1 MSDTTTT
8 MPRAGG
14 PIINTIY
21 RDRPWA
27 WLAQGWRDL
36 MAAPGVGLVWGLIF
50 ALIGIVL
57 TVLSWVYQVYYL
69 TYPLMAAFL
78 LFGPIVAVGL
88 YDTSR
93 RLAAGEPVS
102 FGTSVAALRTNTT
115 QILLMGVVLLLI
127 SIAWVRLAS
136 LLFMLFFFE
145 FNAAPEPMSM
155 LQALI
160 SVEAIPF
167 LIVGNAIGAVLALFT
182 FAVSAISIPLL
193 LDRPHTHVMTAV
205 ITSWRAVAENFWTM
219 LLWAWLIAI
228 FIGVGLVTGFIGL
241 IITLPLIG
249 HASWAAYR
257 DLVTWPDE

>member
-1 MSDTTTT
+1 MSETAT
-8 MPRAGG
+8 MPRATG
-14 PIINTIY
+14 PMINSVY

-50 ALIGIVL
+50 ALVGIVL
-57 TVLSWVYQVYYL
+57 TLISWLYQVYYL

-78 LFGPIVAVGL
+78 LFGPVVAVGL

-102 FGTSVAALRTNTT
+102 FSLSLRALRINTG
-115 QILLMGVVLLLI
+115 QMFLMGVVLLLI

-136 LLFMLFFFE
+136 LMFMLFFFE
-145 FNAAPEPMSM
+145 SNTAPEPLSM

-160 SVEAIPF
+160 SVEALPF
-167 LIVGNAIGAVLALFT
+167 LIVGNAIGAALALLT

-193 LDRPHTHVMTAV
+193 LDRPEANVMTAIV
-205 ITSWRAVAENFWTM
+205 ASWRAVAENFWTM

-228 FIGVGLVTGFIGL
+228 FIGVGLATGFIGL
-241 IITLPLIG
+241 IVTLPLIG
-249 HASWAAYR
+249 HASWAAYQ
-257 DLVTWPDE
+257 DLVTWPDD

>member
-1 MSDTTTT
+1 MSDTAT
-8 MPRAGG
+8 MPRATG
-14 PIINTIY
+14 PTINTVY

-36 MAAPGVGLVWGLIF
+36 MAAPGVGMVWGLIF
-50 ALIGIVL
+50 AVVGIAL
-57 TVLSWVYQVYYL
+57 TVLSWVYEVYYL

-93 RLAAGEPVS
+93 RLAAGQPVS
-102 FGTSVAALRTNTT
+102 FTLSLTALRSNTG
-115 QILLMGVVLLLI
+115 QIALLGVVLLLI

-136 LLFMLFFFE
+136 LMFLLFFFE
-145 FNAAPEPMSM
+145 FNTAPEPMAM

-167 LIVGNAIGAVLALFT
+167 MIVGNVIGAVLALVTFT
-182 FAVSAISIPLL
+182 VSAVSIPLL
-193 LDRPHTHVMTAV
+193 LDRPEANVMTA
-205 ITSWRAVAENFWTM
+205 IATSWRAVADNFWTM

-228 FIGVGLVTGFIGL
+228 FIGVGLATGFIGL
-241 IITLPLIG
+241 IITLPLTG
-249 HASWAAYR
+249 HASWAAYK
-257 DLVTWPDE
+257 DLVTWPDD